1 MIALQIP
8 YSLALMAM
16 TTLRSIG
23 VITSEIQNI
32 RKARDFR
39 GRALW
44 KRNPIKWAEQ
54 ELMMFKPIV
63 IRAYISA
70 LCISQKHW
78 YCVGFLQMQRERS
91 IDRYPWKQVI
101 GCCYV

>member
-16 TTLRSIG
+16 TALRSIG

-39 GRALW
+39 GRALME
-44 KRNPIKWAEQ
+44 KKSN
-54 ELMMFKPIV
+54 
-63 IRAYISA
+63 
-70 LCISQKHW
+70 
-78 YCVGFLQMQRERS
+78 QM
-91 IDRYPWKQVI
+91 
-101 GCCYV
+101 G